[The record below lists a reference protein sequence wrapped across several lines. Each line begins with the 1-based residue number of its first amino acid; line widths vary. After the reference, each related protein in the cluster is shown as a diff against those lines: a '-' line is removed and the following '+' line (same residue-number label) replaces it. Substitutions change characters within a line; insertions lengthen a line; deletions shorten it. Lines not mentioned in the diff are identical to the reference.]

1 MKASAV
7 SHSNIALIKY
17 WGRQDDGGRGL
28 NLPLNDNVSM
38 TKEGISGGSRLQS
51 HTTVEFSGS
60 MEKDTMAL
68 EGREISG
75 RELER
80 VRLVIDPL
88 RRMAG
93 VESHFRI
100 GSVNDFPTAAGLASS
115 AAGFSALALA
125 SSSALGL
132 DLTREELSTWARLGS
147 GSAVRSLHGGFV
159 YWHKGSSHETSFA
172 EKVCE
177 GDHFSLNAVIV
188 IVNEGRKG
196 VSSDIG
202 HEYAHTSPFNAI
214 RADLSRKEAL
224 LVRSAILDDDLRTV
238 GSIAERNS
246 KYMHAV
252 MMTSDMPLFYWQGE
266 TLKVIRSVHA
276 MRERGLEVY
285 FTIDAGPNVHCL
297 CRPEDAPEVQ
307 KEMEGGGHVLRTIIA
322 RPAKDPHTVDE
333 HLF

>member
-1 MKASAV
+1 MKASAI
-7 SHSNIALIKY
+7 SHPNIALIKY

-28 NLPLNDNVSM
+28 NLPLNDSVSM

-60 MEKDTMAL
+60 IEKDMMVL
-68 EGREISG
+68 EGREICG

-88 RRMAG
+88 RKIAG
-93 VESHFRI
+93 VESHFSIR
-100 GSVNDFPTAAGLASS
+100 SVNDFPTAAGLASS

-177 GDHFSLNAVIV
+177 GGSFQLNAVIV

-196 VSSDIG
+196 ISSDIG
-202 HEYAHTSPFNAI
+202 HEHAYTSPFNEI
-214 RADLSRKEAL
+214 RTELSQKEAL
-224 LVRSAILDDDLRTV
+224 LVRSAILDNDLRTV

-252 MMTSDMPLFYWQGE
+252 MMTSDIPLFYWQGE
-266 TLKVIRSVHA
+266 TLKVIKSVHA
-276 MRERGLEVY
+276 MRERGIEVY

-307 KEMEGGGHVLRTIIA
+307 KELECQDHVLRTIVA
-322 RPAKDPHTVDE
+322 RPAKDPHTIDE

>member
-1 MKASAV
+1 MKASAI

-38 TKEGISGGSRLQS
+38 TKEGISGGSKLKS
-51 HTTVEFSGS
+51 HTTVEFSQS
-60 MEKDTMAL
+60 YEEDRMVL
-68 EGREISG
+68 EGRELSG

-80 VRLVIDPL
+80 VRFVVDPL
-88 RRMAG
+88 RMKAG
-93 VESHFRI
+93 VEERFRI
-100 GSVNDFPTAAGLASS
+100 VSSNDFPTAAGLASS

-125 SSSALGL
+125 TSAALGL
-132 DLTREELSTWARLGS
+132 KLSREELSTWARLGS

-159 YWHKGSSHETSFA
+159 YWHKGSSHETSYA
-172 EKVCE
+172 EKFCD
-177 GDHFSLNAVIV
+177 GGRFTLNAVIA

-196 VSSDIG
+196 VSSDVG
-202 HEYAHTSPFNAI
+202 HEHAHTSPFNSI
-214 RADLSRKEAL
+214 RTELSQKEAL
-224 LVRSAILDDDLRTV
+224 LVRNAILDNDLRTV

-252 MMTSDMPLFYWQGE
+252 MMTSDLPLYYWQGE

-276 MRERGLEVY
+276 MRDRGLEVY
-285 FTIDAGPNVHCL
+285 FTIDAGPNVHCI

-307 KEMEGGGHVLRTIIA
+307 KELEGGDHVLRTIIA
-322 RPAKDPHTVDE
+322 RPAEDPHTVDE